1 MKTKKLIAG
10 LCSCALL
17 VSGTNIAP
25 TSTVEADSVWL
36 PFALEAPKDV
46 VLDWLQ
52 GGDSPTTM
60 QVGYNMSEEMC
71 NFMKLKRDD
80 YDSYKDVIGQQKYD
94 SVDIFAQIDWAIDD
108 PENGWHY
115 NDFWDTMGYEVTG
128 AYRVGCWDVMQ
139 SSPSGDTTTTEWIMR
154 SGGYGDINDITNQY
168 WYGDNENPGLK
179 NQLKE
184 GQYNIVNGE
193 DSSYITID
201 YKEHTVYV
209 RVRYGVEIG
218 DMNNG
223 YSYTFSDWSN
233 VASYGK
239 NGNGFIPYTES
250 TIPTPDPYDLRITDK
265 YFNNNPIAGVK
276 IKVSDELASQVTQI
290 VARGGAMFLEVE
302 MRAQGTDKWRFI
314 AGDRNVSPSE
324 LEQPLS
330 YLVDEGQMIP
340 AGSTLEFRC
349 RFFCSQYPS
358 YGVEA
363 LPDLYSSYSKTLT
376 VTTPVQIG
384 SGKSVYDQT
393 PANPSTEKPTTAPG
407 SGDSGNKSTINSNGD
422 NKQVDN
428 APIYSALT
436 GATNTQVDNFV
447 AALSNDNDPKGTSFD
462 YLFGRQ
468 KKSTKNAITL
478 TWKKPAK
485 ASYFVIYGTKCG
497 KKNRYVKI
505 GSATS
510 TSFTQSGLKKG
521 TYYKFLI
528 GAFDSNNKLLGM
540 SNTIHIATKGGK
552 YGNFKSVTT
561 AAKKN
566 KVTLDK
572 KGKIFKLKGKG
583 IVESKK
589 LKVPVHRTVR
599 YLSTNKKIATVDTSG
614 KVTAKK
620 KGKCTI
626 IVYAQNGAFK
636 KITVTV
642 KK

>member
-1 MKTKKLIAG
+1 MKAKKLIAG
-10 LCSCALL
+10 LCSCAML
-17 VSGTNIAP
+17 VSSINLTP
-25 TSTVEADSVWL
+25 TSTAAATAPWL
-36 PFALEAPKDV
+36 PFPLEAPKDV
-46 VLDWLQ
+46 ALDWLG

-60 QVGYNMSEEMC
+60 QVTYNMSEDMC

-80 YDSYKDVIGQQKYD
+80 DDAYRDLIAAQKYD

-128 AYRVGCWDVMQ
+128 AFRAGCWDVMR
-139 SSPSGDTTTTEWIMR
+139 STPSGDTTSYEWIMR
-154 SGGYGDINDITNQY
+154 GDYGDVSDTTNPY

-209 RVRYGVEIG
+209 RVRYGVEIV

-223 YSYTFSDWSN
+223 FSYTFSDWSN

-239 NGNGFIPYTES
+239 NGTGFVPYTES

-265 YFNNNPIAGVK
+265 TFNDNPVAGVK
-276 IKVSDELASQVTQI
+276 IKVSDELASKVTQI
-290 VARGGAMFLEVE
+290 AARGGYMYLEVE
-302 MRAQGTDKWRFI
+302 MRAQGTDEWRFI
-314 AGDRNVSPSE
+314 VGDRDISPNE
-324 LEQPLS
+324 LEQPLI
-330 YLVDEGQMIP
+330 YLVDAGQMIP

-349 RFFCSQYPS
+349 RFNCCQYPY
-358 YGVEA
+358 YGAEA
-363 LPDLYSSYSKTLT
+363 LPEIRSPYSKILT

-384 SGKSVYDQT
+384 SGKSVYDKT
-393 PANPSTEKPTTAPG
+393 PAEPSTEKPTTTPG

-447 AALSNDNDPKGTSFD
+447 ASLSNDKDPKGTSFD

-468 KKSTKNAITL
+468 KKSTNTAITL

-528 GAFDSNNKLLGM
+528 GAFDSDNKLLGM

-561 AAKKN
+561 DAKKN

-572 KGKIFKLKGKG
+572 KGKTFKLKGKG

-599 YLSTNKKIATVDTSG
+599 YLSTNKKVATVDASG

-636 KITVTV
+636 KVTVTV